1 MDLSVIL
8 VIAMFA
14 VFIALLFTGF
24 PVAWVLG
31 GTAVIFTVVGLVAVE
46 FFGADL
52 WFDWGSSMGLPFEA
66 YGILIT
72 ILLVVFLLGFVLDWV
87 ELTLIILP
95 LVAPVVQ
102 GLGFDLLWFTVLFA
116 VCLQTSFLTPP
127 VGFAIFYIKGVC
139 PPEIHVTDIY
149 RGVAPYIGLQVLGLV
164 IVFAWPGIVTWLP
177 SVAYG

>member
-1 MDLSVIL
+1 ML
-8 VIAMFA
+8 
-14 VFIALLFTGF
+14 
-24 PVAWVLG
+24 
-31 GTAVIFTVVGLVAVE
+31 
-46 FFGADL
+46 
-52 WFDWGSSMGLPFEA
+52 GLPFEA

-139 PPEIHVTDIY
+139 PPEIDVTDIY
-149 RGVAPYIGLQVLGLV
+149 KGVAPYIGLQVFGLM